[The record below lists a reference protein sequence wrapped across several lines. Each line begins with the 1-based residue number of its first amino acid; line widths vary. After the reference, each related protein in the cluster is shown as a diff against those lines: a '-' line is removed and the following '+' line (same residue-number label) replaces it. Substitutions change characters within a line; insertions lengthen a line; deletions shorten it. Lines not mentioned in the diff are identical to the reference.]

1 MSCDNRKPCVKMGRV
16 CNEVTKLYTYKSGGG
31 SNPN

>member
-1 MSCDNRKPCVKMGRV
+1 MSCDNRVPCSMGVV
-16 CNEVTKLYTYKSGGG
+16 CNKVTKLYTYKSSGG

>member
-1 MSCDNRKPCVKMGRV
+1 MSCDNCKPCYMGRV